1 MNIYGDNLSCVDNY
15 TVVKSDEYIQ
25 KLKEVEKGEKVSIIS
40 DVMFKTMFQNS
51 KRLKYSAKLISYF
64 VDVSYEK
71 LLASLKLVQN
81 DFNNE
86 KYYSKGERGDYV
98 AEVDGVNI
106 NIEINNNYHDYTF
119 DRNLE
124 YMFRIYNK
132 DVVRSKKISSY
143 KYTKVIQI
151 NLNNYYYKED
161 DDIIKTFTINDG
173 KVKCTDKITIVQV
186 YLPLLRKKWYT
197 LGVQNLDEREKFI
210 LSLYEMNIDS
220 SKKLGGKIE
229 IMNDYLE
236 EAEEV
241 MDDITFGES
250 YDKELSTYEGGFDE
264 GYDEGRLSGYDDGY
278 SVGKEEEK
286 RNAVINLIKNGV
298 SLEIISKS
306 LGISIEE
313 IQMLNKN

>member
-1 MNIYGDNLSCVDNY
+1 
-15 TVVKSDEYIQ
+15 
-25 KLKEVEKGEKVSIIS
+25 
-40 DVMFKTMFQNS
+40 
-51 KRLKYSAKLISYF
+51 
-64 VDVSYEK
+64 
-71 LLASLKLVQN
+71 
-81 DFNNE
+81 
-86 KYYSKGERGDYV
+86 
-98 AEVDGVNI
+98 
-106 NIEINNNYHDYTF
+106 
-119 DRNLE
+119 
-124 YMFRIYNK
+124 MFRIYNK

-161 DDIIKTFTINDG
+161 DDIVKVFTINDG

-264 GYDEGRLSGYDDGY
+264 EYDEGRLSGYDDGY
-278 SVGKEEEK
+278 STGKEENIVETCLRMHDNCLDNDTISLCLNITKEEVEK
-286 RNAVINLIKNGV
+286 IIKN
-298 SLEIISKS
+298 
-306 LGISIEE
+306 
-313 IQMLNKN
+313 NKYKK

>member
-1 MNIYGDNLSCVDNY
+1 
-15 TVVKSDEYIQ
+15 
-25 KLKEVEKGEKVSIIS
+25 
-40 DVMFKTMFQNS
+40 MFKTMFQNS

-71 LLASLKLVQN
+71 LLESLKLVQN
-81 DFNNE
+81 DFNIE

-161 DDIIKTFTINDG
+161 DDIIKVFTINDG
-173 KVKCTDKITIVQV
+173 KVKCTDKITMVQV

-236 EAEEV
+236 DAEEV

-264 GYDEGRLSGYDDGY
+264 GRLAGYEDGYDA
-278 SVGKEEEK
+278 GKEEGYSAGKEEGYSTGKEEGYSAGKEENIVETCLRMHDNGLDNDTISLCLNITKEEVEK
-286 RNAVINLIKNGV
+286 IIKN
-298 SLEIISKS
+298 
-306 LGISIEE
+306 
-313 IQMLNKN
+313 NKYKK